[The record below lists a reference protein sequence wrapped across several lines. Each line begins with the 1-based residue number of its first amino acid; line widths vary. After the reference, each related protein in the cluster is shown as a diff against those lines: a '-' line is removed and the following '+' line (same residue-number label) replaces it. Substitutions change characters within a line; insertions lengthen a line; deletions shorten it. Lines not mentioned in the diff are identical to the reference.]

1 MAEMVKMTAKQV
13 ADRVKQVYEIQNK
26 HLDDAHYKEFH
37 QRIYDDGIWT
47 IDLEVFAVSKQVRF
61 WVAREDKLG
70 HYNNSLV
77 TMYRDSLGDFRY
89 SCNFKLKYDIVR
101 RLKMI
106 FEQLEKLR

>member
-13 ADRVKQVYEIQNK
+13 ANRIKEVYEIQDK

-37 QRIYDDGIWT
+37 QRIYNDGIWI

-61 WVAREDKLG
+61 WVTRKDKAG

-77 TMYRDSLGDFRY
+77 TMYRDSLGTFRY
-89 SCNFKLKYDIVR
+89 SCNFKLSYDILR

>member
-1 MAEMVKMTAKQV
+1 MDGNTYYIT
-13 ADRVKQVYEIQNK
+13 DT
-26 HLDDAHYKEFH
+26 DDNVTEALK
-37 QRIYDDGIWT
+37 
-47 IDLEVFAVSKQVRF
+47 A
-61 WVAREDKLG
+61 G

-77 TMYRDSLGDFRY
+77 TMYRDGLGDFKY